1 MDEELDA
8 MKPAST
14 AAEMERWNVADLQ
27 AYIDRMRAEIARVE
41 AIIAEKSTVNAA
53 ADALFHDPS

>member
-14 AAEMERWNVADLQ
+14 AAEMKRWNVADLQ

-41 AIIAEKSTVNAA
+41 AIIAEKSTVNAV
-53 ADALFHDPS
+53 ADALFRDPS

>member
-8 MKPAST
+8 MKPASI

-53 ADALFHDPS
+53 ADALFRDPS

>member
-41 AIIAEKSTVNAA
+41 AIIAEKSMVNAA
-53 ADALFHDPS
+53 ADALFRDPS

>member
-41 AIIAEKSTVNAA
+41 ALITDKGSVNAA
-53 ADALFHDPS
+53 ADALFCDPS

>member
-41 AIIAEKSTVNAA
+41 GIIADKGSVNAA
-53 ADALFHDPS
+53 ADALFRDPS